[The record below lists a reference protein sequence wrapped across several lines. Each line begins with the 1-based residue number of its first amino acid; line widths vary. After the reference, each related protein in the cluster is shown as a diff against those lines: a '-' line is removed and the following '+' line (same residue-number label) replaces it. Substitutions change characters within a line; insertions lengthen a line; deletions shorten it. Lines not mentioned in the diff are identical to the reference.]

1 VTASQF
7 ALLSPPVPGTFPGLQ
22 DQRQARDDQG
32 TLAPLTT
39 LSEQGH
45 RMPVPTRPRRLLAAA
60 LPALFAVAVT
70 ACNNAQY
77 PNSIFHNHTEFNR
90 DVGYLFDV
98 LLWLGGFVF
107 IFVEGILLYTIFKY
121 RRKNEND
128 RPKHVHG
135 NTTLE
140 ILWTAI
146 PALILAFIAVPT
158 VKTIFKTQAVASADA
173 LQVEVWGHQWWWEF
187 RYPQY
192 TTAGMNGK
200 VDTLVTANE
209 LYIPVGRKVNFK
221 LQAFDVLHSFWI
233 PQMGGKRD
241 LITNHVNYLWF
252 TPDSVGEGAWNGFC
266 AEYCGTSHA
275 NMHFKVFSV
284 TAANFDAWTK
294 HQLTPAAFGAVA
306 MTPAPAAA
314 APAVD
319 TTKKHAQT
327 PQTQPGP
334 SQLAQTAP
342 TSGAVTAGV
351 VPAAPAAAHD
361 MSAMPGASVQQ
372 AGYVAFPREKIPSHV
387 VPQTPLPEGLNFNE
401 SLTGDPQRGLDFMT
415 KQMGGGCI
423 ACHTIAGN
431 PMMQAKV
438 GPNLTHIASRTTI
451 AGGLYPNDTKHLTR
465 WIKNARWMKPGVGM
479 PTLGA
484 GEYDRV
490 TKANIPKT
498 GLNDQQIADIVAY
511 LQALK

>member
-1 VTASQF
+1 MHV
-7 ALLSPPVPGTFPGLQ
+7 
-22 DQRQARDDQG
+22 RDDQAAIA
-32 TLAPLTT
+32 LLTT

-45 RMPVPTRPRRLLAAA
+45 RMPVPTRLRRQFAVA
-60 LPALFAVAVT
+60 LPALIAVALT
-70 ACNNAQY
+70 ACSNAQY
-77 PNSIFHNHTEFNR
+77 PNSIFHSHTEFNR
-90 DVGYLFDV
+90 QVGHLFDI

-107 IFVEGILLYTIFKY
+107 VFVETLLLYTIWKY
-121 RRKNEND
+121 RRKSEND

-146 PALILAFIAVPT
+146 PAVILAIIAVPT
-158 VKTIFKTQAVASADA
+158 VQTIFKTQAKASADA

-192 TTAGMNGK
+192 TTTEASGK
-200 VDTLVTANE
+200 IDTLTTANE

-221 LQAFDVLHSFWI
+221 LQTIDVLHSFWI

-284 TAANFDAWTK
+284 TPSNFDAWTK
-294 HQLTPAAFGAVA
+294 HQMTVAAFGA
-306 MTPAPAAA
+306 TAPAAA
-314 APAVD
+314 AAPAAD
-319 TTKKHAQT
+319 TTKRVAQT
-327 PQTQPGP
+327 PQHVPGP
-334 SQLAQTAP
+334 AELSTSPKAAP
-342 TSGAVTAGV
+342 GAVA
-351 VPAAPAAAHD
+351 AAPAPVRAA
-361 MSAMPGASVQQ
+361 VEQ
-372 AGYVAFPREKIPSHV
+372 AGFVAFPHDKLPAHV
-387 VPQTPLPEGLNFNE
+387 IPQTPLPAGLAFNE
-401 SLTGDPQRGLDFMT
+401 SLKGDPQRGLDFMT

-423 ACHTIAGN
+423 GCHTIAGN
-431 PMMQAKV
+431 PMMQARM
-438 GPNLTHIASRTTI
+438 GPNLTHVGSRTTI
-451 AGGLYPNDTKHLTR
+451 AGGIYPNDTKHLTL
-465 WIKNARWMKPGVGM
+465 WIKNARRMKPGVIM

-484 GEYDRV
+484 GEYDPV
-490 TKANIPKT
+490 TKTYIPKT

>member
-1 VTASQF
+1 
-7 ALLSPPVPGTFPGLQ
+7 
-22 DQRQARDDQG
+22 
-32 TLAPLTT
+32 
-39 LSEQGH
+39 
-45 RMPVPTRPRRLLAAA
+45 MPVPTRPRRLLAAA
-60 LPALFAVAVT
+60 LPALLAVAIT
-70 ACNNAQY
+70 ACSNAQY
-77 PNSIFHNHTEFNR
+77 PNSIFHRNTEFNR
-90 DVGYLFDV
+90 DVGYLFDI

-107 IFVEGILLYTIFKY
+107 VFVEGILLYTIWKY
-121 RRKNEND
+121 RRKNDNE

-146 PALILAFIAVPT
+146 PAVILAFIAVPT

-192 TTAGMNGK
+192 TGAGANGK
-200 VDTLVTANE
+200 IDTLVTANE

-221 LQAFDVLHSFWI
+221 LQTIDVLHSFWI

-275 NMHFKVFSV
+275 NMHFKVFTV
-284 TAANFDAWTK
+284 TPTNFDSWTK
-294 HQLTPAAFGAVA
+294 HQLSPAAFGAVA
-306 MTPAPAAA
+306 AVPAA
-314 APAVD
+314 APAVPAD
-319 TTKKHAQT
+319 STKKQAQV

-342 TSGAVTAGV
+342 TAGAMTAGATPAP
-351 VPAAPAAAHD
+351 VPAHD
-361 MSAMPGASVQQ
+361 MGAMGGAVVQQ
-372 AGYVAFPREKIPSHV
+372 AGYSFPHDKIPSHV
-387 VPQTPLPEGLNFNE
+387 IPQTPLPEGLAFNE
-401 SLTGDPQRGLDFMT
+401 SLKGDPQRGLDFIN
-415 KQMGGGCI
+415 KMGGGCVG
-423 ACHTIAGN
+423 CHMISGN
-431 PMMQAKV
+431 PMMQAKM
-438 GPNLTHIASRTTI
+438 GPNLTHVASRTTI
-451 AGGLYPNDTKHLTR
+451 AGGIYPNDTKHLSL
-465 WIKNARWMKPGVGM
+465 WIKNARRMKPGVIM

-484 GEYDRV
+484 GEYDGV
-490 TKANIPKT
+490 TKAFIPKT

-511 LQALK
+511 LQSLK

>member
-1 VTASQF
+1 
-7 ALLSPPVPGTFPGLQ
+7 
-22 DQRQARDDQG
+22 
-32 TLAPLTT
+32 
-39 LSEQGH
+39 
-45 RMPVPTRPRRLLAAA
+45 MPVPTRLRRPIAAA
-60 LPALFAVAVT
+60 LPALIAVALT
-70 ACNNAQY
+70 ACSNAQY
-77 PNSIFHNHTEFNR
+77 PNSIFHSNTEFNR
-90 DVGYLFDV
+90 DVGHLFDI

-107 IFVEGILLYTIFKY
+107 VFVEGLLLYTIWKY
-121 RRKNEND
+121 RRKSDSD

-158 VKTIFKTQAVASADA
+158 VQTIFRTQAVASADA

-192 TTAGMNGK
+192 TTTGAGGK
-200 VDTLVTANE
+200 IDTLTTANE

-221 LQAFDVLHSFWI
+221 LQTIDVLHSFWI

-266 AEYCGTSHA
+266 AEFCGASHA
-275 NMHFKVFSV
+275 NMHFKVFTV
-284 TAANFDAWTK
+284 TPANFDAWTK
-294 HQLTPAAFGAVA
+294 HQMTVAAFGAVA
-306 MTPAPAAA
+306 PAPAAA
-314 APAVD
+314 PAAD
-319 TTKKHAQT
+319 TTKRQAQT

-342 TSGAVTAGV
+342 SNGDSTGAGANAGV
-351 VPAAPAAAHD
+351 TTPPVGRSTGSAP
-361 MSAMPGASVQQ
+361 SVEQ
-372 AGYVAFPREKIPSHV
+372 AGFVAFPHDKIPAHV
-387 VPQTPLPEGLNFNE
+387 IPQTPLPAGLAYNE
-401 SLTGDPQRGLDFMT
+401 TLKGDPQRGLDFMT
-415 KQMGGGCI
+415 KQMGGGCVG
-423 ACHTIAGN
+423 CHMISGI
-431 PMMQAKV
+431 PIMQARM

-451 AGGLYPNDTKHLTR
+451 AGGIYPNDTRHLTL
-465 WIKNARWMKPGVGM
+465 WIKNARRMKPGVIM

-484 GEYDRV
+484 GEYDPN
-490 TKANIPKT
+490 TKMYIPKT

>member
-1 VTASQF
+1 
-7 ALLSPPVPGTFPGLQ
+7 
-22 DQRQARDDQG
+22 
-32 TLAPLTT
+32 
-39 LSEQGH
+39 
-45 RMPVPTRPRRLLAAA
+45 MPVPTRLRRLLAAA
-60 LPALFAVAVT
+60 LPAIIVVALT
-70 ACNNAQY
+70 ACSNAQY
-77 PNSIFHNHTEFNR
+77 PNSIFHRNTEFNR
-90 DVGYLFDV
+90 DVGYLFDI

-107 IFVEGILLYTIFKY
+107 VFVEGILLYTIFKY
-121 RRKNEND
+121 RRKSDSD
-128 RPKHVHG
+128 RPRHVHG

-158 VKTIFKTQAVASADA
+158 VRTIFKTQAVASADA

-200 VDTLVTANE
+200 LDTLVTANE
-209 LYIPVGRKVNFK
+209 LYLPVGRKVNFK
-221 LQAFDVLHSFWI
+221 LQTIDVLHSFWI

-241 LITNHVNYLWF
+241 LITNRVNYLWF

-266 AEYCGTSHA
+266 AEFCGSSHA
-275 NMHFKVFSV
+275 NMHFKVFTV
-284 TAANFDAWTK
+284 TATNFDSWTK
-294 HQLTPAAFGAVA
+294 HQLSPAAFGAVA

-314 APAVD
+314 GPVD
-319 TTKKHAQT
+319 TTKHKLAQT
-327 PQTQPGP
+327 PQSVPGAAE
-334 SQLAQTAP
+334 LATSPAGGPATA
-342 TSGAVTAGV
+342 TVL
-351 VPAAPAAAHD
+351 PAA
-361 MSAMPGASVQQ
+361 GSVQQ
-372 AGYVAFPREKIPSHV
+372 AGFMDFPRAKIPAHV
-387 VPQTPLPEGLNFNE
+387 IPRTPLPSGLTYNA

-423 ACHTIAGN
+423 GCHAISGN

-438 GPNLTHIASRTTI
+438 GPNLTHLAGRTTI
-451 AGGLYPNDTKHLTR
+451 AGGIYPNDTKHLTL
-465 WIKNARWMKPGVGM
+465 WLKNARRMKPGVIM

-484 GEYDRV
+484 GEYDPV
-490 TKANIPKT
+490 AKMFIPKT

>member
-1 VTASQF
+1 
-7 ALLSPPVPGTFPGLQ
+7 
-22 DQRQARDDQG
+22 
-32 TLAPLTT
+32 
-39 LSEQGH
+39 
-45 RMPVPTRPRRLLAAA
+45 MPVPTRLRRPIAAA
-60 LPALFAVAVT
+60 LPALIAVALT

-77 PNSIFHNHTEFNR
+77 PNSIFHSHTEFNR
-90 DVGYLFDV
+90 QVGHLFDI

-107 IFVEGILLYTIFKY
+107 VFVETLLLYTIWKY
-121 RRKNEND
+121 RRKSEND

-146 PALILAFIAVPT
+146 PAVILAIIAVPT
-158 VKTIFKTQAVASADA
+158 VQTIFKTQAVASADA

-192 TTAGMNGK
+192 TTTESSGK
-200 VDTLVTANE
+200 VDTLTTANE

-221 LQAFDVLHSFWI
+221 LQTIDVLHSFWI

-241 LITNHVNYLWF
+241 LITNHINYLWF

-284 TAANFDAWTK
+284 TPSNFDAWTK
-294 HQLTPAAFGAVA
+294 HQMSMAAFGA
-306 MTPAPAAA
+306 TAPAVAA

-319 TTKKHAQT
+319 TTKRGAQT

-342 TSGAVTAGV
+342 TTGSATAPVPTAVA
-351 VPAAPAAAHD
+351 AAPVAGTAATAT
-361 MSAMPGASVQQ
+361 PVVEQ
-372 AGYVAFPREKIPSHV
+372 AGFVAYPHDKLPAHV
-387 VPQTPLPEGLNFNE
+387 IPQTPLPAGLAYNE
-401 SLTGDPQRGLDFMT
+401 SLKGDPQRGLDFIT
-415 KQMGGGCI
+415 KQMGGGCVG
-423 ACHTIAGN
+423 CHSIGGV
-431 PMMQAKV
+431 PVMQARM
-438 GPNLTHIASRTTI
+438 GPNLTHVASRTTI
-451 AGGLYPNDTKHLTR
+451 AGGIYPNDTKHLTL
-465 WIKNARWMKPGVGM
+465 WIKNARRMKPGVIM

-484 GEYDRV
+484 GEYDPV
-490 TKANIPKT
+490 TKTYIPKT

>member
-1 VTASQF
+1 
-7 ALLSPPVPGTFPGLQ
+7 
-22 DQRQARDDQG
+22 
-32 TLAPLTT
+32 
-39 LSEQGH
+39 
-45 RMPVPTRPRRLLAAA
+45 MPVPTRLRRLLAAA
-60 LPALFAVAVT
+60 LPALIVVALT
-70 ACNNAQY
+70 ACSNAQY
-77 PNSIFHNHTEFNR
+77 PNSIFHRNTEFNR
-90 DVGYLFDV
+90 DVGYLFDI

-107 IFVEGILLYTIFKY
+107 VFVEGILLYTIFKY
-121 RRKNEND
+121 RRKSDSD

-158 VKTIFKTQAVASADA
+158 VRTIFKTQATASADA

-200 VDTLVTANE
+200 IDTLVTANE

-221 LQAFDVLHSFWI
+221 LQTIDVLHSFWI

-266 AEYCGTSHA
+266 AEFCGASHA
-275 NMHFKVFSV
+275 NMHFKVFTV
-284 TAANFDAWTK
+284 TPANFDSWTK
-294 HQLTPAAFGAVA
+294 HQLSPAAFGAVA
-306 MTPAPAAA
+306 MTPAPAVVT
-314 APAVD
+314 PVD
-319 TTKKHAQT
+319 TAKRRLAQT
-327 PQTQPGP
+327 PQSVPGP
-334 SQLAQTAP
+334 AELSTSPTGGPATASVP
-342 TSGAVTAGV
+342 
-351 VPAAPAAAHD
+351 PAA
-361 MSAMPGASVQQ
+361 ASVQQ
-372 AGYVAFPREKIPSHV
+372 AGFADFPRAKIPAHV
-387 VPQTPLPEGLNFNE
+387 MPRTPLPAGLTYNA

-423 ACHTIAGN
+423 GCHAISGN

-438 GPNLTHIASRTTI
+438 GPNLTHFAGRTTL
-451 AGGLYPNDTKHLTR
+451 AGGIYPNDTKHLTL
-465 WIKNARWMKPGVGM
+465 WLKNARRMKPGVIM

-484 GEYDRV
+484 GEYDPV
-490 TKANIPKT
+490 AKMFIPKT

>member
-1 VTASQF
+1 MHV
-7 ALLSPPVPGTFPGLQ
+7 
-22 DQRQARDDQG
+22 RDDQAAIA
-32 TLAPLTT
+32 LLTT

-45 RMPVPTRPRRLLAAA
+45 RMPVPTRLRRPLAAA
-60 LPALFAVAVT
+60 LPALIAVALT

-77 PNSIFHNHTEFNR
+77 PNSIFHSHTEFNR
-90 DVGYLFDV
+90 QVGHLFDI

-107 IFVEGILLYTIFKY
+107 VFVETLLLYTIWKY
-121 RRKNEND
+121 RRKSEND

-146 PALILAFIAVPT
+146 PAVILAIIAVPT
-158 VKTIFKTQAVASADA
+158 VQTIFKTQAVASADA

-192 TTAGMNGK
+192 TTTEASGK
-200 VDTLVTANE
+200 IDTLTTANE

-221 LQAFDVLHSFWI
+221 LQTIDVLHSFWI

-284 TAANFDAWTK
+284 TPSNFDAWTK
-294 HQLTPAAFGAVA
+294 HQMTMAAFGAVA
-306 MTPAPAAA
+306 PAVAVAPAA
-314 APAVD
+314 D
-319 TTKKHAQT
+319 TTKRVAQT
-327 PQTQPGP
+327 PQHVPGP
-334 SQLAQTAP
+334 AELSTSPTASTAVAAVQP
-342 TSGAVTAGV
+342 TTPAVE
-351 VPAAPAAAHD
+351 
-361 MSAMPGASVQQ
+361 Q
-372 AGYVAFPREKIPSHV
+372 AGFVAFPHDKLPAHV
-387 VPQTPLPEGLNFNE
+387 VPQTPLPEGLKYNE
-401 SLTGDPQRGLDFMT
+401 SLKGDPQRGLDFMT
-415 KQMGGGCI
+415 KQMGGGCVG
-423 ACHTIAGN
+423 CHSIGGV
-431 PMMQAKV
+431 PVMQARM
-438 GPNLTHIASRTTI
+438 GPNLTHVASRTTI
-451 AGGLYPNDTKHLTR
+451 AGGIYPNDTKHLTL
-465 WIKNARWMKPGVGM
+465 WIKNARRMKHGVIM

-484 GEYDRV
+484 GEYDPV
-490 TKANIPKT
+490 QKIFVPKT
-498 GLNDQQIADIVAY
+498 GLNDQQIADIVAF